1 MIDDLLT
8 AKLLM
13 DNDDKQTSSP
23 WGGGSA
29 FLWVILI
36 FLFFLAF
43 SGNGLFGRGNGN
55 GAEAAA
61 FMAAANRNNDLS
73 QMERDILET
82 SNATQKEVFQNRF
95 DAQLANQNLAAQM
108 QQCCCDLKTTII
120 AENQITR
127 DLIQAN
133 YVDGLRTALS
143 DAKTQISNQAQTA
156 YILGQIGQYYTHP
169 SVNPNTCY
177 YNCGCNNG
185 CSGCNS

>member
-55 GAEAAA
+55 GVEAAA

-82 SNATQKEVFQNRF
+82 SNATQKEVCQNRF

-133 YVDGLRTALS
+133 YIDGLRTALS
-143 DAKTQISNQAQTA
+143 DAKTQISNQAQTS

-177 YNCGCNNG
+177 NNCGCNNG